1 MSRQEEK
8 LQKVIVGE
16 ERFLGKDPSP
26 GITYDRRLLHLRSPH
41 NEAILFGSPQRNDS
55 FLVLWIYVKEE
66 ALYWML
72 VGKIKRQAAG
82 FKTLRA
88 RLHEKDEALKEL
100 GLAHDTAARQ
110 LASRYCALLSFAHSF
125 NFQHTNEAQLSE
137 SS

>member
-1 MSRQEEK
+1 VSRQEEK

-41 NEAILFGSPQRNDS
+41 NEAILF
-55 FLVLWIYVKEE
+55 VWIYVKEE